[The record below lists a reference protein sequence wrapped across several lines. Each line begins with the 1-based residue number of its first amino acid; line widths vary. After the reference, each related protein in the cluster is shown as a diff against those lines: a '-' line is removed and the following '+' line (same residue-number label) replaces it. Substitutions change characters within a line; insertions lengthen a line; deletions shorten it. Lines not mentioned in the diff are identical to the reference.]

1 MIRNKFVSVLLVNFQ
16 FSYGSQ
22 MFQMSNTKIVKS
34 GGGEPDQFEI
44 QISQALVELEVN
56 SDLKTQLR
64 GLYITKAKEI
74 ELNGKK
80 VLWLLF

>member
-1 MIRNKFVSVLLVNFQ
+1 
-16 FSYGSQ
+16 